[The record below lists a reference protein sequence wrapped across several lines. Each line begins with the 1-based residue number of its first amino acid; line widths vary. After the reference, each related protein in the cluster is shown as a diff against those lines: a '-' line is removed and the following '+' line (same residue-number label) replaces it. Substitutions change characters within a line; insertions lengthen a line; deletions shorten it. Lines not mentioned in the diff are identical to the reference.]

1 MAYNNYFPMGYQPQI
16 YPQNYPQAYPQ
27 NYQNAQPNAQQ
38 NQNGI
43 VWVQGELGAR
53 NYPVAPNTS
62 VLLMDTESSRFYI
75 KSVDLMGVPTVRT
88 YTYRGLYET
97 EPEVVSEKEV
107 EALPAPTKTESKPQ
121 NETKSDYISRK
132 EFEELKKT
140 VDDLMS

>member
-1 MAYNNYFPMGYQPQI
+1 MAT
-16 YPQNYPQAYPQ
+16 NYPWGPLTYASPYPTTGMSYPYSSYGANQ
-27 NYQNAQPNAQQ
+27 SAPNT
-38 NQNGI
+38 I

-97 EPEVVSEKEV
+97 EPEVVSEKEA
-107 EALPAPTKTESKPQ
+107 EALPAPTKVESKPQ
-121 NETKSDYISRK
+121 NESKPDYISRK

-140 VDDLMS
+140 VDDLLS

>member
-1 MAYNNYFPMGYQPQI
+1 MAT
-16 YPQNYPQAYPQ
+16 NYPWGPLTYASPYPTTGTSYPYPSYGANQ
-27 NYQNAQPNAQQ
+27 SAPNT
-38 NQNGI
+38 I

-97 EPEVVSEKEV
+97 EPEAVSEKEV
-107 EALPAPTKTESKPQ
+107 EALPAPTKVESKPQ

>member
-1 MAYNNYFPMGYQPQI
+1 MAT
-16 YPQNYPQAYPQ
+16 NYPWGPLTYTSPYPTTGT
-27 NYQNAQPNAQQ
+27 NYPYPSYGANQSAPNT
-38 NQNGI
+38 I

-53 NYPVAPNTS
+53 NYPVALNTS

-88 YTYRGLYET
+88 YTYRGLYEA
-97 EPEVVSEKEV
+97 EPDVVSEKEV
-107 EALPAPTKTESKPQ
+107 EALPAPTKVESKPQ

-140 VDDLMS
+140 VDDLMP

>member
-1 MAYNNYFPMGYQPQI
+1 MAT
-16 YPQNYPQAYPQ
+16 NYPWGPLTYASPYHTTGTNYPYPSYGVNQ
-27 NYQNAQPNAQQ
+27 SAPNT
-38 NQNGI
+38 I